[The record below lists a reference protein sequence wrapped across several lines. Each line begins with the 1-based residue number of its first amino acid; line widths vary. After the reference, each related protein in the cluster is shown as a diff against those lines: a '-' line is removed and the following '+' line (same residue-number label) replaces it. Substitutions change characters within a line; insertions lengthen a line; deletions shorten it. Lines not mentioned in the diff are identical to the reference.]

1 MKISYLVLFFS
12 FLFINSVS
20 YSQSK
25 KELEFELKL
34 TKAKLDS
41 IQNLYFQQQSQY
53 QQKIVYLESII
64 DKVKFVLGNTIPAN
78 NSFSTLPNQSIGN
91 NEVESIKSQISDV
104 KQNTPLKLG
113 SGDGLTPRTGAKI
126 YTGPRGGQYYINK
139 NGNKTYIKKN

>member
-1 MKISYLVLFFS
+1 MKKVIIVIISFFC
-12 FLFINSVS
+12 FTTGF
-20 YSQSK
+20 SQTK
-25 KELEFELKL
+25 KDLEIELKL
-34 TKAKLDS
+34 TKSKLDS
-41 IQNLYFQQQSQY
+41 FQTLYFQQQSQY

-78 NSFSTLPNQSIGN
+78 NSFSTIPNQSIGN

>member
-1 MKISYLVLFFS
+1 MKKVIIIIISFFC
-12 FLFINSVS
+12 FTTGF
-20 YSQSK
+20 SQTK
-25 KELEFELKL
+25 KDLEFELKL

-41 IQNLYFQQQSQY
+41 FQTLYFQQQSQY

-64 DKVKFVLGNTIPAN
+64 DKVKFVLGNTIPTN